1 GIRAVGFG
9 LSVSAGNVGP
19 IWPASLCP
27 QNSRS
32 WEPLSTWMR
41 LGGKKGH
48 LFPVFVH
55 RRGLIRSIMV
65 RGALISLVEA
75 GPAVRTG
82 ATTLLAH
89 RARPPRQCRG
99 GGDPQARP

>member
-1 GIRAVGFG
+1 MCPHLAGIRAVGFG

-41 LGGKKGH
+41 LEGEKGT
-48 LFPVFVH
+48 
-55 RRGLIRSIMV
+55 
-65 RGALISLVEA
+65 
-75 GPAVRTG
+75 AV
-82 ATTLLAH
+82 
-89 RARPPRQCRG
+89 PDPRCTKA
-99 GGDPQARP
+99 D